1 MKTDTRPS
9 VVDSRQGHRN
19 RGHRSE
25 EDRASHALGNGFID
39 TFRDHAE
46 RHAYLRDRW
55 QGICSI
61 QAVPNI
67 FPILP
72 LRGGSPWRQNYEFR
86 TQR

>member
-55 QGICSI
+55 QGICSDSGG
-61 QAVPNI
+61 AEYLPNTAAS
-67 FPILP
+67 
-72 LRGGSPWRQNYEFR
+72 RGKSLE
-86 TQR
+86 TEL